1 MTLSGHQLPLLQP
14 LLKWRQPK
22 AGEWRWFALILIC
35 CWPTQGLTSEV
46 AQLLRCIKLFPLHWH
61 ALHAW
66 ALLEARASTIAL
78 HWTIFIALHW
88 TIFIALQCIACQ
100 GNWCRSK
107 QWRGGGGA
115 MQWVKRGGGA
125 SSIRTRVSLIGG
137 GMSPACATHNVYYT
151 YTHIHTDIHRYTH
164 NVYYTY
170 THRYTHKYTD
180 IHICK
185 YIYIYIY
192 HICRFMCCFHD
203 FYEKVYDHHHDGGGD
218 QNDNLCRIEKC
229 YLREPL
235 PIWDPSGRLDY
246 HRLN

>member
-1 MTLSGHQLPLLQP
+1 
-14 LLKWRQPK
+14 
-22 AGEWRWFALILIC
+22 
-35 CWPTQGLTSEV
+35 
-46 AQLLRCIKLFPLHWH
+46 
-61 ALHAW
+61 
-66 ALLEARASTIAL
+66 
-78 HWTIFIALHW
+78 
-88 TIFIALQCIACQ
+88 
-100 GNWCRSK
+100 
-107 QWRGGGGA
+107 
-115 MQWVKRGGGA
+115 MQWVKRGEGA

-218 QNDNLCRIEKC
+218 PNDNLCRIEKC
-229 YLREPL
+229 YLRGTSPHLRSIWSVRL
-235 PIWDPSGRLDY
+235 PSPQLTPTIQTQALFSSYESSQSFSLS
-246 HRLN
+246 LNEVLYIDMLNIAKHCLT

>member
-1 MTLSGHQLPLLQP
+1 
-14 LLKWRQPK
+14 
-22 AGEWRWFALILIC
+22 
-35 CWPTQGLTSEV
+35 
-46 AQLLRCIKLFPLHWH
+46 
-61 ALHAW
+61 
-66 ALLEARASTIAL
+66 
-78 HWTIFIALHW
+78 
-88 TIFIALQCIACQ
+88 
-100 GNWCRSK
+100 
-107 QWRGGGGA
+107 

-218 QNDNLCRIEKC
+218 PNDNLCRIEKC
-229 YLREPL
+229 YLRNLSPSEIHL
-235 PIWDPSGRLDY
+235 VGQITIASINTNNSDPSPLFIVQIVTIFLIIIEQIPIY
-246 HRLN
+246 

>member
-1 MTLSGHQLPLLQP
+1 MRGHC
-14 LLKWRQPK
+14 LKREP
-22 AGEWRWFALILIC
+22 
-35 CWPTQGLTSEV
+35 
-46 AQLLRCIKLFPLHWH
+46 QLLHCIELFLLHCN
-61 ALHAW
+61 ALHAR
-66 ALLEARASTIAL
+66 AIGVEAS
-78 HWTIFIALHW
+78 
-88 TIFIALQCIACQ
+88 
-100 GNWCRSK
+100 N
-107 QWRGGGGA
+107 GGGEVGP
-115 MQWVKRGGGA
+115 MQWVKRGEGA

-203 FYEKVYDHHHDGGGD
+203 FHEKVYDHHHDGGGD
-218 QNDNLCRIEKC
+218 PNDNLCRIEKC

-235 PIWDPSGRLDY
+235 PI
-246 HRLN
+246 